1 MVAATD
7 QDDARGRLLLE
18 VALEA
23 QVLVARLQHLRVQR
37 TVRVVARDAAFA
49 RGLVLEHIGTT
60 LRSVAF
66 HAGAVHAAKVRA
78 ALGDRITGVRAVAIA
93 AAHLAGE
100 HRMGVRQAELTALVE
115 MALEARVGR
124 CPRIHDRACATT
136 LLDVNRARPV
146 TRFATDLRAVAAGS
160 EQLSVRRVVKF
171 RREVFVALRA
181 LLGADKSGARDLR
194 RSDQRS
200 VDHHTADKEEPP
212 DGGPS
217 EYYSAFGP
225 TRMNAH
231 GLGGFG
237 SWLFVGR
244 GMQVKIFSDLP
255 SVPDARR
262 NDSAYLAEI

>member
-1 MVAATD
+1 MRAVDGFVATSGPASPASKEGRVVAATD

-115 MALEARVGR
+115 MAGETGLGR
-124 CPRIHDRACATT
+124 LGRIDDRALAAAG
-136 LLDVNRARPV
+136 LDVDGPGPV
-146 TRFATDLRAVAAGS
+146 TSLAADVSDLGILERQVA
-160 EQLSVRRVVKF
+160 VRRSIKMARHLF
-171 RREVFVALRA
+171 MALGA
-181 LLGADKSGARDLR
+181 LLGADVGRASHLGRG
-194 RSDQRS
+194 
-200 VDHHTADKEEPP
+200 HHSPFGDDAANEKEAP
-212 DGGPS
+212 DGDAS
-217 EYYSAFGP
+217 ENYGAF
-225 TRMNAH
+225 
-231 GLGGFG
+231 
-237 SWLFVGR
+237 
-244 GMQVKIFSDLP
+244 
-255 SVPDARR
+255 
-262 NDSAYLAEI
+262 